1 MPLLYDIQ
9 KNEPQNYFY
18 SFSAIDN
25 PCRPVVLLMR
35 QLTPF
40 PMLLNPEVPAGQGFS
55 GPVIDRSNELQVKTD
70 YKTTSFPSPAEDYFQ
85 QTLDLKKLL
94 VRNETA
100 TFILRAGE
108 TVPLHAVI
116 ASGDL
121 LVVDRSVSAQNGD
134 LVICIYR
141 DAFYA
146 GILQIKDGIT
156 RVLKPDGR
164 SELFRV
170 TLPDTLT
177 IWGVVMWSVRK
188 HKGCTR

>member
-1 MPLLYDIQ
+1 
-9 KNEPQNYFY
+9 
-18 SFSAIDN
+18 
-25 PCRPVVLLMR
+25 
-35 QLTPF
+35 
-40 PMLLNPEVPAGQGFS
+40 MLLNPEVPAGQGFS

-70 YKTTSFPSPAEDYFQ
+70 YKTTGFPSPAEDYFQ

-116 ASGDL
+116 AAGDL
-121 LVVDRSVSAQNGD
+121 LVVDRSVQAANGD

-141 DAFYA
+141 DTFYA
-146 GILQIKDGIT
+146 GMLQVKDGIT
-156 RVLKPDGR
+156 RVLKPDGC